1 MTEQIGK
8 QYKGKIMAYNSPLA
22 STTGYGVVKVGSG
35 VSVTNGVISVVGNGT
50 VNTHAINDAA
60 SPYTLD
66 SAGTT
71 PNYYIGVD
79 GAGAGVT
86 INLTA
91 GTEGRV
97 VVIKSEAGQTS
108 DITIN
113 PNGAETIENAASYTI
128 LAATDGAVTLIYSGT
143 NWNVV

>member
-1 MTEQIGK
+1 
-8 QYKGKIMAYNSPLA
+8 MAYNSPLA

-35 VSVTNGVISVVGNGT
+35 VNVTNGVISVVGNGT
-50 VNTHAINDAA
+50 VNTTLVNNAA

-66 SAGTT
+66 SAATT
-71 PNYYIGVD
+71 PNYYLGVVGT
-79 GAGAGVT
+79 GAAIV

-128 LAATDGAVTLIYSGT
+128 LAATDGAVTLVFSGT
-143 NWNVV
+143 NWNAV

>member
-1 MTEQIGK
+1 
-8 QYKGKIMAYNSPLA
+8 MAYNSPLT
-22 STTGYGVVKVGSG
+22 STTNYGVVKVGSNIT
-35 VSVTNGVISVVGNGT
+35 VTNGVISVVGNET
-50 VNTHAINDAA
+50 VNTQLVNNAA

-71 PNYYIGVD
+71 PNYYLGVVGT
-79 GAGAGVT
+79 GAAIA

-91 GTEGRV
+91 GVDGRT

-108 DITIN
+108 DITVT

-128 LAATDGAVTLIYSGT
+128 LAATDGAITLVFRGT
-143 NWNVV
+143 NWNVI

>member
-1 MTEQIGK
+1 
-8 QYKGKIMAYNSPLA
+8 MAFNSPLA

-35 VSVTNGVISVVGNGT
+35 VNVTNGVISVVGNNI

-66 SAGTT
+66 SAGAT

-91 GTEGRV
+91 GIEGRI
-97 VVIKSEAGQTS
+97 VVIKSEALQTS

-113 PNGAETIENAASYTI
+113 PNGAETIENGASYTI
-128 LAATDGAVTLIYSGT
+128 LAATDGAVTLLYSGT
-143 NWNVV
+143 NWNAI

>member
-1 MTEQIGK
+1 MS
-8 QYKGKIMAYNSPLA
+8 YNSPLA
-22 STTGYGVVKVGSG
+22 SATGYGVVKVGTNIQ
-35 VSVTNGVISVVGNGT
+35 VVNGVISVVGNDT
-50 VNTHAINDAA
+50 VNVHTIVDAD

-71 PNYYIGVD
+71 PNYYLGVD

-91 GTEGRV
+91 GVNGRV

-108 DITIN
+108 DIVIN

-128 LAATDGAVTLIYSGT
+128 LAATDGSVTLIFNGT

>member
-1 MTEQIGK
+1 
-8 QYKGKIMAYNSPLA
+8 MAYNSPLT
-22 STTGYGVVKVGSG
+22 STTNYGVVKVGSNIT
-35 VSVTNGVISVVGNGT
+35 VTNGVISVVGNET
-50 VNTHAINDAA
+50 VNTQLVNNAA

-71 PNYYIGVD
+71 PNYYLGVVGT
-79 GAGAGVT
+79 GAAIA

-91 GTEGRV
+91 GVDGRT

-108 DITIN
+108 DITVT

-128 LAATDGAVTLIYSGT
+128 LAATDGAITLVFRGT
-143 NWNVV
+143 NWNAI

>member
-1 MTEQIGK
+1 
-8 QYKGKIMAYNSPLA
+8 MAFNSPLA

-35 VSVTNGVISVVGNGT
+35 VNVTNGIISVVGNGT
-50 VNTHAINDAA
+50 VNTKLVNNAA

-66 SAGTT
+66 SAGAT
-71 PNYYIGVD
+71 PNYYLGVVGT
-79 GAGAGVT
+79 GAAISIV
-86 INLTA
+86 LTA

-97 VVIKSEAGQTS
+97 VVVKSEAGQTS
-108 DITIN
+108 DITIT

-128 LAATDGAVTLIYSGT
+128 LAATDGAVTLIFSGT

>member
-1 MTEQIGK
+1 
-8 QYKGKIMAYNSPLA
+8 MAYNTPVT
-22 STTGYGVVKVGSG
+22 STTNYGVVKVGSG
-35 VSVTNGVISVVGNGT
+35 INVTNGVISVVGNET
-50 VNTHAINDAA
+50 VNTHLVNNAA

-71 PNYYIGVD
+71 PNYYLGVVGT
-79 GAGAGVT
+79 GAAIT

-91 GTEGRV
+91 GTDGRTV
-97 VVIKSEAGQTS
+97 VVKSEAGQTS
-108 DITIN
+108 DITIV

-128 LAATDGAVTLIYSGT
+128 LAATDGSTTLIFRGT

>member
-1 MTEQIGK
+1 
-8 QYKGKIMAYNSPLA
+8 MAFNSPLS
-22 STTGYGVVKVGSG
+22 STTSYGVVKVGSG
-35 VSVTNGVISVVGNGT
+35 VNVTNGVISVVGNGT

-66 SAGTT
+66 SAGAT
-71 PNYYIGVD
+71 PNYYLGVD

-97 VVIKSEAGQTS
+97 LVIKSEAGQSS
-108 DITIN
+108 DITIT
-113 PNGAETIENAASYTI
+113 PNGAELIENGASYTI
-128 LAATDGAVTLIYSGT
+128 NSNTDGSVTLIFSGT

>member
-1 MTEQIGK
+1 MS
-8 QYKGKIMAYNSPLA
+8 YNSPLA
-22 STTGYGVVKVGSG
+22 SATGYGVVKVGTNIQ
-35 VSVTNGVISVVGNGT
+35 VVNGVISVVGNDT
-50 VNTHAINDAA
+50 VNVHTIVDAD

-71 PNYYIGVD
+71 PNYYLGVD

-91 GTEGRV
+91 GVNGRV

-108 DITIN
+108 DILIN

-128 LAATDGAVTLIYSGT
+128 LAATDGSVTLIFNGT

>member
-1 MTEQIGK
+1 
-8 QYKGKIMAYNSPLA
+8 MAYNSPPA
-22 STTGYGVVKVGSG
+22 STTSYGVVKVGTNIN
-35 VSVTNGVISVVGNGT
+35 VTNGVISVVGNDT
-50 VNTHAINDAA
+50 VNTYTITDAA

-66 SAGTT
+66 SAGAT
-71 PNYYIGVD
+71 PNYYLGVQ
-79 GAGAGVT
+79 GAGGGVT

-91 GTEGRV
+91 GTNGRT

-128 LAATDGAVTLIYSGT
+128 LAATDGSVTLVFNGT
-143 NWNVV
+143 NWNAV

>member
-1 MTEQIGK
+1 
-8 QYKGKIMAYNSPLA
+8 MAYNSPLT
-22 STTGYGVVKVGSG
+22 STTNYGVVKVGSNIT
-35 VSVTNGVISVVGNGT
+35 VTNGVISVVGNET
-50 VNTHAINDAA
+50 VNTQLVNNAA

-71 PNYYIGVD
+71 PNYYLGVVGT
-79 GAGAGVT
+79 GAAIA

-91 GTEGRV
+91 GVDGRT

-108 DITIN
+108 DITVT

-128 LAATDGAVTLIYSGT
+128 LAATDGAITLVFRGT

>member
-1 MTEQIGK
+1 
-8 QYKGKIMAYNSPLA
+8 MAFNSPLA

-35 VSVTNGVISVVGNGT
+35 VNVTNGVISVVGNGT
-50 VNTHAINDAA
+50 VNTTLVNNAA

-66 SAGTT
+66 SAATT
-71 PNYYIGVD
+71 PNYYLGVVGT
-79 GAGAGVT
+79 GAAIV

-128 LAATDGAVTLIYSGT
+128 LAATDGAVTLVFSGT
-143 NWNVV
+143 NWNAV

>member
-1 MTEQIGK
+1 
-8 QYKGKIMAYNSPLA
+8 MAFNSPLA
-22 STTGYGVVKVGSG
+22 STTGYGVVKVGTNI
-35 VSVTNGVISVVGNGT
+35 SVTNGVISGVGNDT
-50 VNTHAINDAA
+50 VNVYTVTDAA

-71 PNYYIGVD
+71 PNYYLGVQ
-79 GAGAGVT
+79 GAGGGVT

-91 GTEGRV
+91 GTNGRT

-108 DITIN
+108 DITIV

-128 LAATDGAVTLIYSGT
+128 LAATDGSVTLVFNGT
-143 NWNVV
+143 NWNAV

>member
-1 MTEQIGK
+1 
-8 QYKGKIMAYNSPLA
+8 MAYNSPLT
-22 STTGYGVVKVGSG
+22 STTNYGVVKVGSNIT
-35 VSVTNGVISVVGNGT
+35 VTNGIISVVGNET
-50 VNTHAINDAA
+50 VNTQLVNNAA

-71 PNYYIGVD
+71 PNYYLGVVGT
-79 GAGAGVT
+79 GAAIA

-91 GTEGRV
+91 GVDGRT

-108 DITIN
+108 DITVT

-128 LAATDGAVTLIYSGT
+128 LAATDGAITLVFRGT
-143 NWNVV
+143 NWNAI

>member
-1 MTEQIGK
+1 
-8 QYKGKIMAYNSPLA
+8 MAYNSPPA
-22 STTGYGVVKVGSG
+22 STTSYGVVKVGTNIN
-35 VSVTNGVISVVGNGT
+35 VTNGVISVVGNDT
-50 VNTHAINDAA
+50 VNTYTITDAA

-66 SAGTT
+66 SAGAT
-71 PNYYIGVD
+71 PNYYLGVQ
-79 GAGAGVT
+79 GAGGGIT

-91 GTEGRV
+91 GTNGRT

-128 LAATDGAVTLIYSGT
+128 LAATDGSVTLVFNGT
-143 NWNVV
+143 NWNAV

>member
-1 MTEQIGK
+1 
-8 QYKGKIMAYNSPLA
+8 MAFNSPLA

-35 VSVTNGVISVVGNGT
+35 VNVTNGVISVVGNGT
-50 VNTHAINDAA
+50 VNTTLVNNAA

-66 SAGTT
+66 SAATT
-71 PNYYIGVD
+71 PNYYLGVVGT
-79 GAGAGVT
+79 GAAIV

-97 VVIKSEAGQTS
+97 IVIKSEAGQTS

-128 LAATDGAVTLIYSGT
+128 LAATDGAVTLVFSGT
-143 NWNVV
+143 NWNAV

>member
-1 MTEQIGK
+1 
-8 QYKGKIMAYNSPLA
+8 MAFNSPLA
-22 STTGYGVVKVGSG
+22 STTGYGVVKVGANI
-35 VSVTNGVISVVGNGT
+35 SVTNGIISVVGNET
-50 VNTHAINDAA
+50 VNTHLVDNAA

-71 PNYYIGVD
+71 PNYYLGVVGT
-79 GAGAGVT
+79 GAAIT

-91 GTEGRV
+91 GVDGRT

-108 DITIN
+108 DITVT

-128 LAATDGAVTLIYSGT
+128 LAATDGAVTLVFRGT
-143 NWNVV
+143 NWNVT